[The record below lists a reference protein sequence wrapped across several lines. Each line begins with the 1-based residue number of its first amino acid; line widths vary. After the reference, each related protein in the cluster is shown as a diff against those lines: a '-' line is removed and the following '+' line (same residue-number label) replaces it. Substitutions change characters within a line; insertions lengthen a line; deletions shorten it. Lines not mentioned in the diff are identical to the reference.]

1 MTLLQTIYSDYEE
14 KCRISLMDEHNSTA
28 MEFKDSLL
36 KEIDTKIERPTN
48 EQDVFQREFVT
59 DCAFAS
65 LNER

>member
-1 MTLLQTIYSDYEE
+1 
-14 KCRISLMDEHNSTA
+14 MDEHNSTA